1 MKWNNEP
8 SYSRKTNNKND
19 NINKQKNNMPNGRKN
34 GEAKNVVHFSNITN
48 LYRLKPQKQCK
59 CTPKKLMLSLG

>member
-8 SYSRKTNNKND
+8 SYSRKQNNKND

-34 GEAKNVVHFSNITN
+34 GEEKNVVHFSNITN
-48 LYRLKPQKQCK
+48 LYRLK
-59 CTPKKLMLSLG
+59 L